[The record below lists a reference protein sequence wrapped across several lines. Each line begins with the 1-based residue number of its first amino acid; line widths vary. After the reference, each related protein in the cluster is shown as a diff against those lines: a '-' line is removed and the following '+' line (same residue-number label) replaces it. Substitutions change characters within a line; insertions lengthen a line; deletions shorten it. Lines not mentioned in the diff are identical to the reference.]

1 MNGVIAICK
10 ADALMRVVGGWIL
23 VISCVFLTSLIII
36 TFLRVARFLGGA
48 AREQKLTRIEIGK
61 LAEEVHQL
69 RQQLKDGGEQ
79 GASAEP
85 E

>member
-1 MNGVIAICK
+1 MSAVIAICK
-10 ADALMRVVGGWIL
+10 GDALARVVGGWIL
-23 VISCVFLTSLIII
+23 IVSCVFLTSLIII

-48 AREQKLTRIEIGK
+48 AKEQKLTRIEIGK
-61 LAEEVHQL
+61 LAEEVHLL